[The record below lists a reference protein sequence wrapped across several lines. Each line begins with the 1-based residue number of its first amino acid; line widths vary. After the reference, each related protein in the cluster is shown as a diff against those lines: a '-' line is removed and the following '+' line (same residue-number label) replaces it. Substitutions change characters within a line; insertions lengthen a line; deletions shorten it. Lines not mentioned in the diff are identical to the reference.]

1 MIEAEGSAVSGILDD
16 RALDIVF
23 RDARTHNEWLD
34 DPVTD
39 DDLRAIFEAMKF
51 GPTTANSWPARL
63 VFLRSRE
70 SREKL
75 APHLSDGNREKTL
88 GAPMCAIVAYDL
100 EFYERL
106 DRLFPHDP
114 TARSWFAGKDEHIRV
129 TALRN
134 GSLQGAYF
142 IVAARALGFDCGPMS
157 GFDNDGVDA
166 AFFAGTGWRS
176 NFLCNLGH
184 GDASKLFPRNP
195 RPGFDDV
202 CRIV

>member
-1 MIEAEGSAVSGILDD
+1 MSGILDD

-23 RDARTHNEWLD
+23 RNARTHNEWLD

-51 GPTTANSWPARL
+51 GPTTANSWPARF

-70 SREKL
+70 SRGKL
-75 APHLSDGNREKTL
+75 APHLSEGNREKTL
-88 GAPMCAIVAYDL
+88 RAPICAIVAYDL

-114 TARSWFAGKDEHIRV
+114 TARSWFAGKDEHVRV
-129 TALRN
+129 TVLRN

-142 IVAARALGFDCGPMS
+142 IVAARSLGFDCGPMS

-166 AFFAGTGWRS
+166 AFFAGSGWRS

>member
-1 MIEAEGSAVSGILDD
+1 MSGVLDD

-23 RDARTHNEWLD
+23 RNARTHNEWLD

-39 DDLRAIFEAMKF
+39 DDLRAIFDAMKF
-51 GPTTANSWPARL
+51 GPTTANSWPARF

-70 SREKL
+70 SRGKL
-75 APHLSDGNREKTL
+75 APHLSEGNREKTL
-88 GAPMCAIVAYDL
+88 RAPMCAIVAYDL

-114 TARSWFAGKDEHIRV
+114 TARSWFAGKDEHVRV

-142 IVAARALGFDCGPMS
+142 IVAARSLGFDCGPMS

-166 AFFAGTGWRS
+166 AFFAGSGWRS

-195 RPGFDDV
+195 RPGFDEV

>member
-1 MIEAEGSAVSGILDD
+1 MSGILDD

-23 RDARTHNEWLD
+23 RNARTHNEWLD

-51 GPTTANSWPARL
+51 GPTTANSWPARF

-75 APHLSDGNREKTL
+75 APHLSEGNRKKTL
-88 GAPMCAIVAYDL
+88 RAPMCAVVAYDL

-114 TARSWFAGKDEHIRV
+114 TARSWFAGKDEHVRV

-142 IVAARALGFDCGPMS
+142 IVAARSLGFDCGPMS

-166 AFFAGTGWRS
+166 AFFAGSGWRS

-195 RPGFDDV
+195 RPGFDEV

>member
-1 MIEAEGSAVSGILDD
+1 MSGILDD

-23 RDARTHNEWLD
+23 RNARTHNEWLD

-39 DDLRAIFEAMKF
+39 DDLRAIFEVMKF
-51 GPTTANSWPARL
+51 GPTTANSSPARF

-75 APHLSDGNREKTL
+75 APHLSEGNREKTL
-88 GAPMCAIVAYDL
+88 RAPMCAIVAYDL

-106 DRLFPHDP
+106 DRLFPHDR

-142 IVAARALGFDCGPMS
+142 IIAARSLGFDCGPMS

-166 AFFAGTGWRS
+166 AFFAGSGWRS

-195 RPGFDDV
+195 RLDFDDA

>member
-1 MIEAEGSAVSGILDD
+1 MSGILDD

-23 RDARTHNEWLD
+23 RNARTHNEWLD

-39 DDLRAIFEAMKF
+39 DDLRAIFDAMKF
-51 GPTTANSWPARL
+51 GPTTANSWPARF

-70 SREKL
+70 SRGKL
-75 APHLSDGNREKTL
+75 APHLSEGNREKTL
-88 GAPMCAIVAYDL
+88 RAPICAIVAYDL

-114 TARSWFAGKDEHIRV
+114 TARSWFAGKDEHVRV

-142 IVAARALGFDCGPMS
+142 IVAARSLGFDCGPMS

-166 AFFAGTGWRS
+166 AFFAGSGWRS

-195 RPGFDDV
+195 RPGFDEV

>member
-1 MIEAEGSAVSGILDD
+1 MSGILDD

-23 RDARTHNEWLD
+23 RNARTHNEWLD

-51 GPTTANSWPARL
+51 GPTTANSWPARF

-75 APHLSDGNREKTL
+75 APHLSEGNRKKTL
-88 GAPMCAIVAYDL
+88 RAPMCAIVAYDL

-114 TARSWFAGKDEHIRV
+114 TARSWFAGKDEHVRV

-142 IVAARALGFDCGPMS
+142 IVAARSLGFDCGPMS

-166 AFFAGTGWRS
+166 AFFAGSGWRS

-195 RPGFDDV
+195 RPGFDEV

>member
-1 MIEAEGSAVSGILDD
+1 MSGVLDD

-23 RDARTHNEWLD
+23 RNARTHNEWLD

-39 DDLRAIFEAMKF
+39 DDLRAIFDAMKF
-51 GPTTANSWPARL
+51 GPTTANSWPARF

-70 SREKL
+70 SRGKL
-75 APHLSDGNREKTL
+75 APHLSEGNREKTL
-88 GAPMCAIVAYDL
+88 RAPMCAIVAYDL

-114 TARSWFAGKDEHIRV
+114 TARSWFAGKDEHVRV

-142 IVAARALGFDCGPMS
+142 IVAARSLGFDCGPMS

-166 AFFAGTGWRS
+166 AFFAGSGWRS

>member
-1 MIEAEGSAVSGILDD
+1 MSGILDD

-23 RDARTHNEWLD
+23 RNARTHNEWLD

-39 DDLRAIFEAMKF
+39 DDLRAIFDAMKF
-51 GPTTANSWPARL
+51 GPTTANSWPARF

-70 SREKL
+70 SRGKL
-75 APHLSDGNREKTL
+75 APHLSEGNREKTL
-88 GAPMCAIVAYDL
+88 RAPMCAIVAYDL

-114 TARSWFAGKDEHIRV
+114 TARSWFAGKDEHVRV

-142 IVAARALGFDCGPMS
+142 IVAARSLGFDCGPMS

-166 AFFAGTGWRS
+166 AFFAGSGWRS

>member
-1 MIEAEGSAVSGILDD
+1 MSGVLDD

-23 RDARTHNEWLD
+23 RNARTHNEWLD

-39 DDLRAIFEAMKF
+39 DDLRAIFDAMKF
-51 GPTTANSWPARL
+51 GPTTANSWPARF

-75 APHLSDGNREKTL
+75 APHLSEGNREKTL
-88 GAPMCAIVAYDL
+88 RAPICAIVAYDL

-114 TARSWFAGKDEHIRV
+114 TARSWFAGKDEHVRV

-142 IVAARALGFDCGPMS
+142 IVAARSLGFDCGPMS

-166 AFFAGTGWRS
+166 AFFAGSGWRS

-195 RPGFDDV
+195 RPGFDEV

>member
-1 MIEAEGSAVSGILDD
+1 MSGILDD

-23 RDARTHNEWLD
+23 RNARTHNEWLD

-51 GPTTANSWPARL
+51 GPTTANSWPARF

-70 SREKL
+70 SRGKL
-75 APHLSDGNREKTL
+75 APHLSEGNREKTL
-88 GAPMCAIVAYDL
+88 RAPMCAIVAYDL

-114 TARSWFAGKDEHIRV
+114 TARSWFAGKDEHVRV

-142 IVAARALGFDCGPMS
+142 IVAARSLGFDCGPMS

-166 AFFAGTGWRS
+166 AFFAGSGWRS

-195 RPGFDDV
+195 RPGFDEV

>member
-1 MIEAEGSAVSGILDD
+1 MSGILDD

-23 RDARTHNEWLD
+23 RNARTHNEWLD

-39 DDLRAIFEAMKF
+39 DDLRAIFDAMKF
-51 GPTTANSWPARL
+51 GPTTANSWPARF

-70 SREKL
+70 SRGKL
-75 APHLSDGNREKTL
+75 APHLSEGNREKTL
-88 GAPMCAIVAYDL
+88 RAPMCAIVAYDL

-114 TARSWFAGKDEHIRV
+114 TARSWFAGKDEHVRV

-142 IVAARALGFDCGPMS
+142 IVAARSLGFDCGPMS

-166 AFFAGTGWRS
+166 AFFAGSGWRS

-195 RPGFDDV
+195 RPGFDEV

>member
-1 MIEAEGSAVSGILDD
+1 MSGILDD

-23 RDARTHNEWLD
+23 RNARTHNEWLD

-39 DDLRAIFEAMKF
+39 DDLRAIFEVMKF
-51 GPTTANSWPARL
+51 GPTTANSSPARF

-75 APHLSDGNREKTL
+75 APHLSEGNREKTL
-88 GAPMCAIVAYDL
+88 RAPMCAIVAYDL

-106 DRLFPHDP
+106 GRLFPHDR

-142 IVAARALGFDCGPMS
+142 IIAARSLGFDCGPMS

-166 AFFAGTGWRS
+166 AFLAGSGWRS

-195 RPGFDDV
+195 RLDFDDA

>member
-1 MIEAEGSAVSGILDD
+1 MGGILDD

-23 RDARTHNEWLD
+23 RNARTHNEWLD

-39 DDLRAIFEAMKF
+39 DDLRAIFDAMKF
-51 GPTTANSWPARL
+51 GPTTANSWPARF

-70 SREKL
+70 SRGKL
-75 APHLSDGNREKTL
+75 APHLSEGNREKTL
-88 GAPMCAIVAYDL
+88 RAPMCAIVAYDL

-114 TARSWFAGKDEHIRV
+114 TARSWFAGKDEHVRV

-142 IVAARALGFDCGPMS
+142 IVAARSLGFDCGPMS

-166 AFFAGTGWRS
+166 AFFAGSGWRS

-202 CRIV
+202 CRMV

>member
-1 MIEAEGSAVSGILDD
+1 MSGILDD

-23 RDARTHNEWLD
+23 RNARTHNEWLD

-39 DDLRAIFEAMKF
+39 DDLRAIFEVMKF
-51 GPTTANSWPARL
+51 GPTTANSSPARF

-75 APHLSDGNREKTL
+75 APHLSEGNREKTL
-88 GAPMCAIVAYDL
+88 RAPMCAIVAYDL

-106 DRLFPHDP
+106 DRLFPHDR

-142 IVAARALGFDCGPMS
+142 IIAARSLGFDCGPMS

-166 AFFAGTGWRS
+166 AFLAGSGWRS

-195 RPGFDDV
+195 RLDFDDA

>member
-1 MIEAEGSAVSGILDD
+1 MSGILDD

-23 RDARTHNEWLD
+23 RNARTHNEWLD

-51 GPTTANSWPARL
+51 GPTTANSWPARF

-70 SREKL
+70 SRGKL
-75 APHLSDGNREKTL
+75 APHLSEGNREKTL
-88 GAPMCAIVAYDL
+88 RAPMCAIIAYDL

-114 TARSWFAGKDEHIRV
+114 TARSWFAGKDEHVRV

-142 IVAARALGFDCGPMS
+142 IVAARSLGFDCGPMS

-166 AFFAGTGWRS
+166 AFFAGSGWRS

-195 RPGFDDV
+195 RPGFDEV

>member
-1 MIEAEGSAVSGILDD
+1 MSGILDD

-23 RDARTHNEWLD
+23 RNARTHNEWLD

-51 GPTTANSWPARL
+51 GPTTANSSPARF

-75 APHLSDGNREKTL
+75 APHLSEGNREKTL
-88 GAPMCAIVAYDL
+88 RAPMCAIVAYDL

-106 DRLFPHDP
+106 DRLFPHDR

-142 IVAARALGFDCGPMS
+142 IIAARSLGFDCGPMS

-166 AFFAGTGWRS
+166 AFFAGSGWRS

-195 RPGFDDV
+195 RLDFDDA

>member
-1 MIEAEGSAVSGILDD
+1 MSGILDD

-23 RDARTHNEWLD
+23 RNARTHNEWLD

-39 DDLRAIFEAMKF
+39 DDLRAIFDAMKF
-51 GPTTANSWPARL
+51 GPTTANSWPARF

-75 APHLSDGNREKTL
+75 APHLSEGNREKTL
-88 GAPMCAIVAYDL
+88 RAPICAIVAYDL

-114 TARSWFAGKDEHIRV
+114 TARSWFAGKDEHVRV

-142 IVAARALGFDCGPMS
+142 IVAARSLGFDCGPMS

-166 AFFAGTGWRS
+166 AFFAGSGWRS

-195 RPGFDDV
+195 RPGFDEV

>member
-1 MIEAEGSAVSGILDD
+1 MSGILDD

-23 RDARTHNEWLD
+23 RNARTHNEWLD

-39 DDLRAIFEAMKF
+39 DDLRAIFDAMKF
-51 GPTTANSWPARL
+51 GPTTANSWPARF

-75 APHLSDGNREKTL
+75 APHLSEGNREKTL
-88 GAPMCAIVAYDL
+88 RAPMCAIVAYDL

-114 TARSWFAGKDEHIRV
+114 TARSWFAGKDEHVRV

-142 IVAARALGFDCGPMS
+142 IVAARSLGFDCGPMS

-166 AFFAGTGWRS
+166 AFFAGSGWRS

>member
-1 MIEAEGSAVSGILDD
+1 MSGILDD

-23 RDARTHNEWLD
+23 RNARTHNEWLD

-51 GPTTANSWPARL
+51 GPTTANSSPARF

-70 SREKL
+70 SRGKL
-75 APHLSDGNREKTL
+75 APHLSEGNREKTL
-88 GAPMCAIVAYDL
+88 RAPMCAIVAYDL

-106 DRLFPHDP
+106 DRLFPHDR

-142 IVAARALGFDCGPMS
+142 IIAARSLGFDCGPMS

-166 AFFAGTGWRS
+166 AFFAGSGWRS

-195 RPGFDDV
+195 RLDFDDA

>member
-1 MIEAEGSAVSGILDD
+1 MSGILDD

-23 RDARTHNEWLD
+23 RNARTHNEWFD

-51 GPTTANSWPARL
+51 GPTTANSSPARF

-75 APHLSDGNREKTL
+75 APHLSEGNREKTL
-88 GAPMCAIVAYDL
+88 RAPMCAIVAYDL

-106 DRLFPHDP
+106 DRLFPHDR

-142 IVAARALGFDCGPMS
+142 IIAARSLGFDCGPMS

-166 AFFAGTGWRS
+166 AFFAGSGWRS

-195 RPGFDDV
+195 RLDFDDA

>member
-1 MIEAEGSAVSGILDD
+1 MSATLDD

-23 RDARTHNEWLD
+23 RNARTHNEWLD

-39 DDLRAIFEAMKF
+39 EDLRAIFDVMKF
-51 GPTTANSWPARL
+51 GPTTANSSPARF

-88 GAPMCAIVAYDL
+88 RAPICAIIAHDL

-106 DRLFPHDP
+106 DFLFPHDR
-114 TARSWFAGKDEHIRV
+114 TARSWFAGKDEHVRV

-142 IVAARALGFDCGPMS
+142 IVAARSLGFDCGPMS

-166 AFFAGTGWRS
+166 AFFAGTSWRS
-176 NFLCNLGH
+176 NFLCNLGR

-195 RPGFDDV
+195 RFDFDDA

>member
-1 MIEAEGSAVSGILDD
+1 MSGILDD

-23 RDARTHNEWLD
+23 RNARTHNEWLD

-51 GPTTANSWPARL
+51 GPTTANSWPARF

-70 SREKL
+70 SRGKL
-75 APHLSDGNREKTL
+75 APHLSEGNREKTL
-88 GAPMCAIVAYDL
+88 RAPMCAIVAYDL

-114 TARSWFAGKDEHIRV
+114 TARSWFAGKDEHVRV

-142 IVAARALGFDCGPMS
+142 IVAARSLGFDCGPMS

-166 AFFAGTGWRS
+166 AFFAGSGWRS

>member
-1 MIEAEGSAVSGILDD
+1 MSGILDD

-23 RDARTHNEWLD
+23 RNARTHNEWLD

-39 DDLRAIFEAMKF
+39 DDLRAIFEVMKF
-51 GPTTANSWPARL
+51 GPTTANSSPARF

-70 SREKL
+70 SRGKL
-75 APHLSDGNREKTL
+75 APHLSEGNREKTL
-88 GAPMCAIVAYDL
+88 RAPMCAIVAYDL

-106 DRLFPHDP
+106 DRLFPHDR

-142 IVAARALGFDCGPMS
+142 IIAARSLGFDCGPMS

-166 AFFAGTGWRS
+166 AFFAGSGWRS

-195 RPGFDDV
+195 RLDFDDA

>member
-1 MIEAEGSAVSGILDD
+1 MSGILDD

-23 RDARTHNEWLD
+23 RNARTHNEWLD

-39 DDLRAIFEAMKF
+39 DDLRAIFDAMKF
-51 GPTTANSWPARL
+51 GPTTANSWPARF

-70 SREKL
+70 SRGKL
-75 APHLSDGNREKTL
+75 APHLSEGNREKTL
-88 GAPMCAIVAYDL
+88 RAPMCVIVAYDL

-114 TARSWFAGKDEHIRV
+114 TARSWFAGKDEHVRV

-142 IVAARALGFDCGPMS
+142 IVAARSLGFDCGPMS

-166 AFFAGTGWRS
+166 AFFAGSGWRS

-195 RPGFDDV
+195 RPGFDEV

>member
-1 MIEAEGSAVSGILDD
+1 MSGILDD

-23 RDARTHNEWLD
+23 RNARTHNEWLD

-39 DDLRAIFEAMKF
+39 DDLRAIFDAMKF
-51 GPTTANSWPARL
+51 GPTTANSWPARF

-75 APHLSDGNREKTL
+75 APHLSEGNRKKTL
-88 GAPMCAIVAYDL
+88 RAPMCAIVAYDL

-114 TARSWFAGKDEHIRV
+114 TARSWFAGKDEHVRV

-142 IVAARALGFDCGPMS
+142 IVAARSLGFDCGPMS

-166 AFFAGTGWRS
+166 AFFAGSGWRS

>member
-1 MIEAEGSAVSGILDD
+1 MSGVLDD

-23 RDARTHNEWLD
+23 RNARTHNEWLD

-51 GPTTANSWPARL
+51 GPTTANSWPARF

-75 APHLSDGNREKTL
+75 APHLSEGNREKTL
-88 GAPMCAIVAYDL
+88 RAPMCAVVGYDL

-114 TARSWFAGKDEHIRV
+114 TARSWFAGKDEHVRV

-142 IVAARALGFDCGPMS
+142 IVAARSLGFDCGPMS

-166 AFFAGTGWRS
+166 AFFAGSGWRS

>member
-1 MIEAEGSAVSGILDD
+1 MSGILDD

-23 RDARTHNEWLD
+23 RNARTHNEWLD

-51 GPTTANSWPARL
+51 GPTTANSWPARF

-70 SREKL
+70 SRGKL
-75 APHLSDGNREKTL
+75 APHLSEGNREKTL
-88 GAPMCAIVAYDL
+88 RAPICVIVAYDL

-114 TARSWFAGKDEHIRV
+114 TARSWFAGKDEHVRV

-142 IVAARALGFDCGPMS
+142 IVAARSLGFDCGPMS

-166 AFFAGTGWRS
+166 AFFAGSGWRS

>member
-1 MIEAEGSAVSGILDD
+1 MSGILDD

-23 RDARTHNEWLD
+23 RNARTHNEWLD

-51 GPTTANSWPARL
+51 GPTTANSSPARF

-75 APHLSDGNREKTL
+75 APHLSEGNREKTL
-88 GAPMCAIVAYDL
+88 RAPMCAIVAYDL

-106 DRLFPHDP
+106 DRLFPHDR

-142 IVAARALGFDCGPMS
+142 IIAARSLGFDCGPMS

-166 AFFAGTGWRS
+166 AFFSGSGWRS

-195 RPGFDDV
+195 RLDFDDA

>member
-1 MIEAEGSAVSGILDD
+1 MSGILDD

-23 RDARTHNEWLD
+23 RNARTHNEWLD

-51 GPTTANSWPARL
+51 GPTTANSWPARF

-70 SREKL
+70 SRGKL
-75 APHLSDGNREKTL
+75 APHLSEGNREKTL
-88 GAPMCAIVAYDL
+88 RAPMCAVVAYDL

-114 TARSWFAGKDEHIRV
+114 TARSWFAGKDEHVRV

-142 IVAARALGFDCGPMS
+142 IVAARSLGFDCGPMS

-166 AFFAGTGWRS
+166 AFFAGSGWRS